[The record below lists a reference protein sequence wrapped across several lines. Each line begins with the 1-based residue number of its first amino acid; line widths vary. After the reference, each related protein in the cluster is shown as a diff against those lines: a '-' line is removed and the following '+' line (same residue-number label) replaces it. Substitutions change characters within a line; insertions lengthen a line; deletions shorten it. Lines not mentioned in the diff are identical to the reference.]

1 MIGLARA
8 LINIRD
14 GTLELE
20 GSEEFVA
27 SHLDLIKEVM
37 QGFSKSSI
45 SMAEVNPAKERI
57 IYESDRS
64 SNVKPERREKKQ
76 TGEVKQIRERLAVL
90 KGEDYFNAPKSIR
103 EVHIE
108 MRTRMW
114 YHIPQNI
121 QSALRDTELGI
132 KRIQEGDRYK
142 FVKI

>member
-1 MIGLARA
+1 MARA

-27 SHLDLIKEVM
+27 RHLDLIKEVM
-37 QGFSKSSI
+37 QGFSRSSI
-45 SMAEVNPAKERI
+45 SITEASPTKERV
-57 IYESDRS
+57 IYESELS
-64 SNVKPERREKKQ
+64 PGVKPERREKKQ
-76 TGEVKQIRERLAVL
+76 TGEVKQIRERLGVL
-90 KGEDYFNAPKSIR
+90 KREDFFNAPKSIR

>member
-1 MIGLARA
+1 
-8 LINIRD
+8 
-14 GTLELE
+14 
-20 GSEEFVA
+20 
-27 SHLDLIKEVM
+27 M
-37 QGFSKSSI
+37 QEFSKSGI
-45 SMAEVNPAKERI
+45 SLAEVNPANEQVV
-57 IYESDRS
+57 YESGHI

-76 TGEVKQIRERLAVL
+76 TGEVKQIRERIAVL
-90 KGEDYFNAPKSIR
+90 KGEDFFNSPKSIR

-121 QSALRDTELGI
+121 QSALRDMELGI

>member
-1 MIGLARA
+1 MARA
-8 LINIRD
+8 FINIRD

-20 GSEEFVA
+20 GSEDFVS

-37 QGFSKSSI
+37 QEFSKSGMSL
-45 SMAEVNPAKERI
+45 AEVNPANEQV
-57 IYESDRS
+57 IYESGRI

-76 TGEVKQIRERLAVL
+76 TGEVKQIRERIAVL
-90 KGEDYFNAPKSIR
+90 KGEGFFNSPKSIR

-121 QSALRDTELGI
+121 QSALRDMELGI

>member
-1 MIGLARA
+1 MARA

-27 SHLDLIKEVM
+27 SHLDLLKEVM
-37 QGFSKSSI
+37 QEFSKSSL
-45 SMAEVNPAKERI
+45 SMPEVNPAKEQVV
-57 IYESDRS
+57 YESERTHG
-64 SNVKPERREKKQ
+64 VKPERREKKQ

-90 KGEDYFNAPKSIR
+90 KGEDFFNAPKSIR

-121 QSALRDTELGI
+121 QSALRDAELGI

>member
-1 MIGLARA
+1 MARA
-8 LINIRD
+8 FINIRE
-14 GTLELE
+14 GTVELE
-20 GSEEFVA
+20 GSEEFVS

-37 QGFSKSSI
+37 QEFSKSSI
-45 SMAEVNPAKERI
+45 TLAEVNPTKERI
-57 IYESDRS
+57 IYESDRI
-64 SNVKPERREKKQ
+64 SNVRAEKREKKQ

-90 KGEDYFNAPKSIR
+90 KGEGFFNSPKSIR

-121 QSALRDTELGI
+121 QSALRDIELGI

-142 FVKI
+142 FVKT